1 MKFIKKILLFA
12 NLVLSILTLISY
24 LAPFVDPNST
34 WVLSFFGLAYPYF
47 LLGNFIFIILWISRG
62 SKNAFLS
69 IIVVLIGFHYIRE
82 TFVWKK
88 PGEKS
93 ERGVKILS
101 YNLNQ
106 GYYLY
111 EKKIGKGELENYLI
125 EKDPDICLLQ
135 EINTSYIQEEIKG
148 LKTLGYKL
156 KLADM
161 GTGIYSKYPFIKK
174 GIIDFTM
181 TTNSCVWGDLKVG
194 GDTLRVYSV
203 HFKSNQISKQAEDFV
218 AVMEKENKIE
228 SKNVK
233 SILRNYKNNVQIR
246 AEQVKK
252 VKDHILKSPHPVI
265 IGGDFNDPPVSY
277 TYREFNDFLQDAFKE
292 RGLGFGISY
301 LGVIPFL
308 RIDYLFVSKGIKIL
322 EFNTDSKKYSDHYP
336 IEAKVKI

>member
-1 MKFIKKILLFA
+1 MRFVKNILFFV
-12 NLVLSILTLISY
+12 NIVICIFTLIAY
-24 LAPFVDPNST
+24 LSPFIDPNDT

-47 LLGNFIFIILWISRG
+47 LIGNLIFIILWISRG
-62 SKNAFLS
+62 NKNAFLS
-69 IIVVLIGFHYIRE
+69 VIVLLVGFHYIKE

-88 PGEKS
+88 PGDKTEK
-93 ERGVKILS
+93 GIKILS

-111 EKKIGKGELENYLI
+111 EKRIPNGELENYLI
-125 EKDPDICLLQ
+125 ENDPDICLLQ
-135 EINTSYIQEEIKG
+135 EVNTDYIQDEIKG
-148 LKTLGYKL
+148 LKAFGHKL
-156 KLADM
+156 KISDV
-161 GTGIYSKYPFIKK
+161 GTSIYSKYPFIRK
-174 GIIDFTM
+174 GHIDFTM
-181 TTNSCVWGDLKVG
+181 ATNSCVWGDFKIG
-194 GDTLRVYSV
+194 NDTVRIYSV
-203 HFKSNQISKQAEDFV
+203 HFKSNQISKQAEEIV
-218 AVMEKENKIE
+218 AVIERENKIE

-252 VKDHILKSPHPVI
+252 VKDHILKSPYPVI

-277 TYREFNDFLQDAFKE
+277 TYREFNDFLLDAFKE

-308 RIDYLFVSKGIKIL
+308 RIDYLFVSKGIKVL